1 MARWTV
7 AQRERLSE
15 TLLDMQPDNHQK
27 TLEDV
32 KKDIAH
38 NLKKIRLSRNIAQ
51 ERLALEAGVDRTFVS
66 KIERGLG
73 NPSLEVLLKLAN
85 RLDVS
90 LSELLLTR

>member
-1 MARWTV
+1 
-7 AQRERLSE
+7 
-15 TLLDMQPDNHQK
+15 MQPDKHQK

-38 NLKKIRLSRNIAQ
+38 NLKKIRLSRKIAQ

-85 RLDVS
+85 RLDVP
-90 LSELLLTR
+90 LSELLLTS